1 MEELKLSPTPKD
13 LLFALDIGTRNVVG
27 TIARKIENTYEVIDY
42 EVVPHPDRAMFDGQI
57 HDIEKVTQIVKRL
70 VKKLEERNGFKL
82 EKAAI
87 AAAGRALKTEKAS
100 AERDIDFTKEIDKAL
115 TDSLEMEAIQLAQ
128 KTLTKLAHKHA
139 NYYCVGYSVTKY
151 HLDSSL
157 IMNPAGHKGS
167 NIQVEVIATFL
178 PHIVVDS
185 LYAVIQKA
193 GLEVLNLTLEPIAA
207 MNVTIPQKLRLL
219 NLALVDVG
227 AGTSDIAISRDGT
240 VESYGMVA
248 VAGDKITEMLAEH
261 YLLDF
266 NTAETLKIA
275 LTKDEEHHFVDILG
289 MEHTVSTESV
299 VQIITPA
306 INEIAMRIVDQIMML
321 NKKAPSAV
329 FCIGGGSQMPLFMA
343 CISEALSL
351 PKERV
356 ALKTVEQLENV
367 RFLGE
372 PLMGPEFI
380 TPIGIGLTAFT
391 EREHD
396 FIQVSVNDNILRLF
410 NAKALRISDALIIAG
425 ITARSLL
432 AERGPSIEITLDGN
446 KKTIR
451 GEFGE
456 PAKIFINGMIAS
468 LDSHISHKDQITIDP
483 ATKGKT
489 SERTLGELVRYDA
502 SIDFRGQMI
511 PIVETVNVNGVNRT
525 GEYLLKEGDVVTTK
539 GIHTVGELCKTFELD
554 PRAVVFTKNG
564 ERISLKS
571 PLNNGETIDYEVMPS
586 GIQEDEGYGDI
597 LQDVTDEDSMEA
609 LYGDSDEHRAYED
622 PFEKKEMPLTNTNIC
637 GEGSCEDS
645 LVSNGMM
652 TFTVNGDTITVEK
665 HFKQMVFVDIFNHI
679 DFDISEAKGILMLK
693 LNGERARYTDVLKH
707 GDVIDIGWTK

>member
-1 MEELKLSPTPKD
+1 MEELKLSPIPKD

-27 TIARKIENTYEVIDY
+27 TIARKIEDTYEIIDY
-42 EVVPHPDRAMFDGQI
+42 EVLPHPDRAMFDGQI
-57 HDIEKVTQIVKRL
+57 HDIEKVTQVVKR
-70 VKKLEERNGFKL
+70 VVAKLEDRNGFRL

-115 TDSLEMEAIQLAQ
+115 TDSLEMEAIQWAQ
-128 KTLTKLAHKHA
+128 KSLTKLAHKHA
-139 NYYCVGYSVTKY
+139 NYYCVGYSVTRY
-151 HLDSSL
+151 HLDGSL
-157 IMNPAGHKGS
+157 IMNPVGHKGS

-185 LYAVIQKA
+185 LYAVIHKS

-207 MNVTIPQKLRLL
+207 MNVTIPQNLRLL
-219 NLALVDVG
+219 NLALVDIG

-248 VAGDKITEMLAEH
+248 VAGDKITEKLAEH

-266 NTAETLKIA
+266 NTAETLKINL
-275 LTKDEEHHFVDILG
+275 LTGDEHHFVDILG
-289 MEHTVSTESV
+289 MKQTVSTESV
-299 VQIITPA
+299 IEIITPA
-306 INEIAMRIVDQIMML
+306 ISEIATRVVDQIMML

-329 FCIGGGSQMPLFMA
+329 FCIGGGSQMPLFMEH
-343 CISEALSL
+343 ISEALSL

-356 ALKTVEQLENV
+356 ALKTVEQLEHV
-367 RFLGE
+367 RFLGD

-380 TPIGIGLTAFT
+380 TPIGIGITAFA

-410 NAKALRISDALIIAG
+410 NAKALRVSDALIIAG

-432 AERGPSIEITLDGN
+432 AERGPSIEISLDGN
-446 KKTIR
+446 SKTIR

-456 PAKIFINGMIAS
+456 PAKIYINGMIAS
-468 LDSHISHKDQITIDP
+468 LDSSIGHKDQITIDP
-483 ATKGKT
+483 ATKGT
-489 SERTLGELVRYDA
+489 ATERTLGEVVRYDA
-502 SIDFRGQMI
+502 SVDFRGQKI
-511 PIVETVNVNGVNRT
+511 PIIETVNVNGVNRT
-525 GEYLLKEGDVVTTK
+525 GDYLLKEGDVVITK
-539 GIHTVGELCKTFELD
+539 GIHTIRELCQAFELD
-554 PRAVVFTKNG
+554 PRTVVFTKNG
-564 ERISLKS
+564 VKSSLEAT
-571 PLNNGETIDYEVMPS
+571 LNHGETIDYEVMPS
-586 GIQEDEGYGDI
+586 GIQTDD
-597 LQDVTDEDSMEA
+597 LVDDFTDVHKDVTDKGSLD
-609 LYGDSDEHRAYED
+609 LLKSDDNRAFED
-622 PFEKKEMPLTNTNIC
+622 PFEKSMSSSPESDEFGN
-637 GEGSCEDS
+637 EES
-645 LVSNGMM
+645 LVSSGVM
-652 TFTVNGDTITVEK
+652 TFTVNGETVTVEK

-693 LNGERARYTDVLKH
+693 LNGERARYTDVLKN